1 MNKVTVFKG
10 TINGR
15 EFDTVEAYNA
25 YMNELI
31 SKGVTNIQ
39 ACSSTSIKCVDE
51 EVNSSGYVSSC
62 TADQCPGTCTSVS
75 TSASTE
81 LPEEDEDVTFY
92 PYMEDDDPFYLDLL
106 VTDNKETNI
115 DAYNEAQKQLEISY
129 RNIVKALYNSDTTVE
144 ERKEYLA
151 DVNDIIAN
159 VKNDIADTNAAA
171 DKINVRRKNLA
182 NEFEKYRQNY
192 ESAIREMDIQMD
204 ILNDAS
210 RVTSMFKA
218 FYEDVANETIL
229 SIKNKEEDINHN
241 KNHKTPC
248 DCDKIKTVCNEIR
261 PQTVHDLNSLIDKIF
276 GPGWSNYIK

>member
-1 MNKVTVFKG
+1 MKNITVFQG
-10 TINGR
+10 NVNGKIY
-15 EFDTVEAYNA
+15 DNVADYNA
-25 YMNELI
+25 AITALLESGI
-31 SKGVTNIQ
+31 TNIE
-39 ACSSTSIKCVDE
+39 ATSSTSIKTVEDE
-51 EVNSSGYVSSC
+51 APRDCEKACANCGEC
-62 TADQCPGTCTSVS
+62 TGGCDCTSCACDVN
-75 TSASTE
+75 
-81 LPEEDEDVTFY
+81 DEDATFY

-129 RNIVKALYNSDTTVE
+129 RDIVEALYNPETTIE

-159 VKNDIADTNAAA
+159 VKHDIEDTNAAA
-171 DKINVRRKNLA
+171 DKINVRKKNLT

-192 ESAIREMDIQMD
+192 EAAIRDLEVQMD

-229 SIKNKEEDINHN
+229 AIKNKEEDVNHN
-241 KNHKTPC
+241 KNCKTTC
-248 DCDKIKTVCNEIR
+248 DCDKITTACNEIR
-261 PQTVHDLNSLIDKIF
+261 PQTVHDFNSLINKIF

>member
-1 MNKVTVFKG
+1 MAKVTVFQG
-10 TINGR
+10 TVNGR
-15 EFDTVEAYNA
+15 NFDNVADYNA
-25 YMNELI
+25 AITTLI
-31 SKGVTNIQ
+31 AAGETNIQ
-39 ACSSTSIKCVDE
+39 ATSSTSIKNVEDE
-51 EVNSSGYVSSC
+51 VTNDYETTCTDCGECTGGCDCTSC
-62 TADQCPGTCTSVS
+62 TCDIS
-75 TSASTE
+75 
-81 LPEEDEDVTFY
+81 DEDTTFY

-129 RNIVKALYNSDTTVE
+129 RDIVNALYNPETTVE

-171 DKINVRRKNLA
+171 DKIDIRRKNLT
-182 NEFEKYRQNY
+182 NEFEKYKQNY
-192 ESAIREMDIQMD
+192 EAAIRDLDVQMD

-229 SIKNKEEDINHN
+229 SIKNKEEDVNHN

-248 DCDKIKTVCNEIR
+248 DCEKITTICNEIK
-261 PQTVHDLNSLIDKIF
+261 PQAVHDFNSLIDKIF